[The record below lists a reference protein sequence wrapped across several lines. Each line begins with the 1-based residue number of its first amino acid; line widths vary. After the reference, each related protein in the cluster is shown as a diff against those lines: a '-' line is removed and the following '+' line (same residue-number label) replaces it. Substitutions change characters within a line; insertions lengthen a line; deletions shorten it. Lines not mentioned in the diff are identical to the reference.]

1 MKKNIF
7 AMFAAAALMLGMAS
21 CANEDNP
28 TPAPEPE
35 PTPSISDEDLVGVW
49 WEEYEYA
56 DVTEDGVPFTSV
68 VMAVRVD
75 DDYTGCIY
83 LGVFDG
89 KSEEPLAVYGGF
101 EESGFTWDLL
111 EDGRVQLGDPE
122 TGETYAL
129 ARTRGDGSYGKDMTN
144 VANTKLTYNANNTVT
159 ATNGSA
165 SETLTKASP
174 EKAEEI
180 IKQLDTKIQSNVK
193 LSNGGKTPSGFDE
206 GDIRF
211 FK

>member
-111 EDGRVQLGDPE
+111 EDGRVLLGDPE
-122 TGETYAL
+122 TGETYSL
-129 ARTRGDGSYGKDMTN
+129 SRTRGDSSYGKDMTN
-144 VANTKLTYNANNTVT
+144 VSNTKLTYNSST
-159 ATNGSA
+159 
-165 SETLTKASP
+165 ETLSKASA
-174 EKAEEI
+174 EKAEAI

-193 LSNGGKTPSGFDE
+193 LGNGGKAPKDFDE
-206 GDIRF
+206 DDIR
-211 FK
+211 

>member
-111 EDGRVQLGDPE
+111 EDGRVLLGDPE
-122 TGETYAL
+122 TGETYSL
-129 ARTRGDGSYGKDMTN
+129 SRTRGDGSYGKDMTN
-144 VANTKLTYNANNTVT
+144 VSNTKLTYNSNGTVT
-159 ATNGSA
+159 ATNGS
-165 SETLTKASP
+165 STETLSKGSA
-174 EKAEEI
+174 EKAEAI

-193 LSNGGKTPSGFDE
+193 LGNGGKAPKDFDE
-206 GDIRF
+206 DDIR
-211 FK
+211 

>member
-1 MKKNIF
+1 
-7 AMFAAAALMLGMAS
+7 MFAAAALMLGMAS
-21 CANEDNP
+21 CTNEDNP

-35 PTPSISDEDLVGVW
+35 PTVISDEDLVGLW

-111 EDGRVQLGDPE
+111 EDGRVLLGDPE
-122 TGETYAL
+122 TGETYSL
-129 ARTRGDGSYGKDMTN
+129 SRTRGDSSYGKDMTN
-144 VANTKLTYNANNTVT
+144 VANTKLTYNSNGTLT
-159 ATNGSA
+159 ATNS
-165 SETLTKASP
+165 STETLTKASA
-174 EKAEEI
+174 EKAEEL
-180 IKQLDTKIQSNVK
+180 IKQLDTKIQSNVN
-193 LSNGGKTPSGFDE
+193 LGNGGKAPKDFDE
-206 GDIRF
+206 DDIR
-211 FK
+211 

>member
-35 PTPSISDEDLVGVW
+35 PTPSISDKDLVGVW

-68 VMAVRVD
+68 VMAVRAD
-75 DDYTGCIY
+75 DDNTGCIY

-111 EDGRVQLGDPE
+111 EDGRVLLGDPE
-122 TGETYAL
+122 TGETYSL
-129 ARTRGDGSYGKDMTN
+129 SRTRGDSSYGKDMTN
-144 VANTKLTYNANNTVT
+144 VANTKLTYNSNGTVT
-159 ATNGSA
+159 ATNGS
-165 SETLTKASP
+165 STETLSKASS
-174 EKAEEI
+174 EKAEEL

-193 LSNGGKTPSGFDE
+193 LGNGGKAPKDFDE
-206 GDIRF
+206 DDIR
-211 FK
+211 